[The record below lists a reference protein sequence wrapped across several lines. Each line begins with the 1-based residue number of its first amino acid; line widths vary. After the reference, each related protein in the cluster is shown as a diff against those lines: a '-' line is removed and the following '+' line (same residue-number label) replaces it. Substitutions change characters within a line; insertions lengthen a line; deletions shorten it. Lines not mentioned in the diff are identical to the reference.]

1 MDMFHCWGDVRF
13 HPADYRRN
21 NTILRFAQTLSNLIT
36 FNPMMLL
43 KPTIL
48 TDEDVKDIK
57 IKKKWDFVP
66 FLYFLIGVII
76 SGLLGAFFG
85 YVFLFPN

>member
-1 MDMFHCWGDVRF
+1 
-13 HPADYRRN
+13 
-21 NTILRFAQTLSNLIT
+21 
-36 FNPMMLL
+36 MMLL